1 MTTATHRFQAL
12 DSLRGLCALMV
23 VLFHLPVASHLR
35 EVPLTQHGYL
45 FVDFFFVLSGFVMA
59 HSYGGRIANG
69 RDALRFMGRRIGRVW
84 PLHVIILLA
93 FVGIELARLAY
104 QFDPVTPFAKDRI
117 PEAIVSNLFLVQ
129 AFGLHDSLTW
139 NGPAWS
145 ISVELGAYAVF
156 ALVLIAAPRRFVWI
170 AVAIAVVCAL
180 IVVNFAPRWMN
191 TTYNYGWARALYGF
205 FVGCLVHRLWL
216 LKPAPWPVALQI
228 ASTLAALVFIWFVTG
243 PLTVL
248 APLFFAVCVWSYA
261 RETGPV
267 VEALRVRLMLA
278 LGTWSYSIYMNH
290 MLVIV
295 LTMIWARKQPGLV
308 PERAIDLGSVWLNDL
323 VMLAVLGVI
332 VGLSALTYRFIETP
346 GRRLANRWIDRR
358 AQRTDSEVPA
368 YVRAG

>member
-35 EVPLTQHGYL
+35 GLPLTQHGYL

-59 HSYGGRIANG
+59 HSYGGRIDNG

-84 PLHVIILLA
+84 PLHVVILLA
-93 FVGIELARLAY
+93 FVAIELARVWLD
-104 QFDPVTPFAKDRI
+104 FDTVTPFTRDRI

-145 ISVELGAYAVF
+145 ISVELAAYAVF
-156 ALVLIAAPRRFVWI
+156 AAVLILAPKRFVWI
-170 AVAIAVVCAL
+170 AAAIAVIGAL
-180 IVVNFAPRWMN
+180 IVVAFAPRWMN
-191 TTYNYGWARALYGF
+191 TTYNYGLARALYGF

-216 LKPAPWPVALQI
+216 WRPAPAPVALQI
-228 ASTLAALVFIWFVTG
+228 GSTLAALVFIWFATG
-243 PLTVL
+243 PITVL

-261 RETGPV
+261 RETGPIV
-267 VEALRVRLMLA
+267 HVLRARPLLA

-308 PERAIDLGSVWLNDL
+308 PVRSIDLGSVWLNDL
-323 VMLAVLGVI
+323 VMLAILGVI
-332 VGLSALTYRFIETP
+332 VGLSAVTYRFIETP

-358 AQRTDSEVPA
+358 SRRADSELPA
-368 YVRAG
+368 YAG